1 MRKLILFGEG
11 NFGPALLESTLC
23 AAGRDADSS
32 VCALDGSDIME
43 FRRNF
48 DSVCNTV
55 YNKDSLVLLTDIST
69 SRVARE
75 AFLVLEKR
83 GLINKTLFVAGA
95 STPTALAALVF
106 KDQVDTDEELM
117 KTLKAQTSQGLV
129 FFGC

>member
-11 NFGPALLESTLC
+11 NFGPALLESALC
-23 AAGRDADSS
+23 ASQRDADSS

-43 FRRNF
+43 FRQNF

-69 SRVARE
+69 SRIARE

-95 STPTALAALVF
+95 SVPTALAALVF
-106 KDQVDTDEELM
+106 KDQVDTDDELIN
-117 KTLKAQTSQGLV
+117 TLKAQTSQGLV